1 MRRHRV
7 GLGVGGGRSPGV
19 ATRRTRKGAGG
30 NELEN
35 ETRWRVPGGQSSTQ
49 EALEGRGQGRGPG
62 RRGTA
67 GGPEGRGLRPWAW
80 PGWVGVQPPG
90 QTHPV
95 GGRGPGLLLLIALTG
110 YTAKN
115 AWKDD
120 VFFSWSYFS
129 GWLALP
135 FSILAGNLDSGGG
148 WRRLP
153 RGPLPSLQRPPPS
166 LLKTPQRL
174 PSTLHSR
181 LSRGP
186 GRNAPRAP
194 NPSPRGPPG
203 HSPQN
208 PPFLHPPSVP
218 VPLPLG
224 FCFLLADMILQSTDA
239 ISGFPVCL

>member
-1 MRRHRV
+1 MEEAGAQGSRLEGRGKGRE
-7 GLGVGGGRSPGV
+7 GMSWRTRGGGGSR
-19 ATRRTRKGAGG
+19 
-30 NELEN
+30 
-35 ETRWRVPGGQSSTQ
+35 GGQSSTQ

-153 RGPLPSLQRPPPS
+153 RGPLPSLQRPPPPAS
-166 LLKTPQRL
+166 SRHHRDSPVH
-174 PSTLHSR
+174 STLGFPADLAEMPLEPQTPVPGALLAIRPRTH
-181 LSRGP
+181 LS
-186 GRNAPRAP
+186 
-194 NPSPRGPPG
+194 STL
-203 HSPQN
+203 
-208 PPFLHPPSVP
+208 PPFPFPSR
-218 VPLPLG
+218 
-224 FCFLLADMILQSTDA
+224 
-239 ISGFPVCL
+239 